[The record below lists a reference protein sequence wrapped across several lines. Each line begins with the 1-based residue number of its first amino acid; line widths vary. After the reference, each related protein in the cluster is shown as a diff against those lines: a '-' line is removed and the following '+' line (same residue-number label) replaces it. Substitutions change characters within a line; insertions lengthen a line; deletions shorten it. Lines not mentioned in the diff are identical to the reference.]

1 MHVHARACI
10 FQENDLRSA
19 HLQTLDY
26 HPGKFHVDPSSSFW
40 EHSRTKNGQKEEE
53 EEEPICSHTSFG
65 EHNKKQS
72 KTNMF
77 PHFVWGT

>member
-10 FQENDLRSA
+10 FWKNDLRSA

-40 EHSRTKNGQKEEE
+40 EHSRTKNGKKEEE
-53 EEEPICSHTSFG
+53 EEE
-65 EHNKKQS
+65 EEEE
-72 KTNMF
+72 
-77 PHFVWGT
+77 